1 MTIVAVVPTSR
12 AAIATACAWLPDE
25 YATHA
30 AAPGR
35 FRQRGDLVV
44 GAAELEGAAA
54 LEALRLDVDVGAD
67 QARERPRG
75 EHRRP
80 VRHPVEAVRGLLHV
94 RELDH
99 RQGLAFAPSSPKPQ
113 RRPFRT

>member
-1 MTIVAVVPTSR
+1 MRIVAVVPTSR

-25 YATHA
+25 YASDA
-30 AAPGR
+30 SAPGGL
-35 FRQRGDLVV
+35 RQRGDLVV
-44 GAAELEGAAA
+44 GAAKLEGTAA

-67 QARERPRG
+67 QAGERPRG

-99 RQGLAFAPSSPKPQ
+99 RQGFAFARSSPKPQ
-113 RRPFRT
+113 SRLFST